1 MVKVETAVESSP
13 ASTNLVSGVWVEL
26 EGGLSLSCPGVK
38 CGRTEVHTPPETQ
51 EAGRPVELKEATTG
65 MKQLHRGHGGLHTS
79 LRSGPVRP
87 RGLTDTAP
95 QQVPVV
101 RGHFEFQNQSFRRS
115 VEASEPHQVHR
126 CVSHTCSL

>member
-79 LRSGPVRP
+79 LRSGPVRS
-87 RGLTDTAP
+87 GQASGSDGHSTTAGP
-95 QQVPVV
+95 GSQ
-101 RGHFEFQNQSFRRS
+101 G
-115 VEASEPHQVHR
+115 
-126 CVSHTCSL
+126 TL